1 MAQPITLA
9 DIEQLTVNFADAR
22 NQMMALGDALNVD
35 LEAVRQAH
43 LPTLTK
49 AAHEATKCM
58 NALYDTVK
66 ANPHLFEGKGAKS
79 KIFAGIK
86 VGLQSSKAKTTP
98 PEDVK
103 AFYIKLAETNL
114 ELADRLVKVEYSA
127 RQQAFNSLDADE
139 LVALELERTDGKD
152 TPLVKPVDEAAA
164 KIIDALI
171 KEFVAE

>member
-9 DIEQLTVNFADAR
+9 AIEQLTVEFADAR

-43 LPTLTK
+43 LPSLTN
-49 AAHEATKCM
+49 AALDATKRM

-86 VGLQSSKAKTTP
+86 VGLQSSKAKVTP
-98 PEDVK
+98 PEDAK
-103 AFYIKLAETNL
+103 AFYLQLAETNL
-114 ELADRLVKVEYSA
+114 ELADRLIKVEYSA
-127 RQQAFNSLDADE
+127 RQQAFNSLDVE
-139 LVALELERTDGKD
+139 EREALQLERTDGKD

-171 KEFVAE
+171 KEYVAE